1 MEAFNKIAKE
11 FPDWK
16 VEIYGLSK
24 YPDYDKEIK
33 DYIFNNGLSLQVF
46 LKGYSKDLAAV
57 YKSADIHA
65 FPSNCEGFS
74 LSIADAMAFGLPHI
88 GFKHAHSINE
98 VIVDG
103 HNGFL
108 ADDVDDFANKLK
120 TLMLDK
126 ELRIKMG
133 KNARED
139 MKNYSPKIIIDKWEK
154 LFNYLLSK

>member
-1 MEAFNKIAKE
+1 MLTPLDIENKR
-11 FPDWK
+11 F
-16 VEIYGLSK
+16 SK
-24 YPDYDKEIK
+24 KI
-33 DYIFNNGLSLQVF
+33 NG
-46 LKGYSKDLAAV
+46 Y
-57 YKSADIHA
+57 
-65 FPSNCEGFS
+65 N
-74 LSIADAMAFGLPHI
+74 
-88 GFKHAHSINE
+88 
-98 VIVDG
+98 
-103 HNGFL
+103 